1 LERFLAGI
9 QEQISERGS
18 DRASP
23 ALIRTSDRLQ
33 AQFELQKQDR
43 WSHSLVILGRYHKRR
58 SDFLGGDLTGF
69 GDAAFGYTTGR
80 VAAPFL
86 KELSEDA
93 LGVDRVGDM
102 EIFAVADGHHGS
114 RSSELAICKLLELFR
129 LGYGEGDDERPEES
143 VPRFL
148 VNAFFRCHKTIR
160 TDLKSESSMT
170 SLVAAVRKGS
180 RLWWASIS
188 DSFIFRQDGL
198 QVSRINRDLGFEV
211 AGKNLS
217 IWLGDKQFHPR
228 YIDSGYEDVHD
239 RSFFLAT
246 DGILTHPKYRVR
258 TLVSQLS
265 SEDNLDFLSRKI
277 TEDYATSGNDN
288 TSFILLRGSQQT
300 GKP

>member
-188 DSFIFRQDGL
+188 DSFIFR
-198 QVSRINRDLGFEV
+198 
-211 AGKNLS
+211 
-217 IWLGDKQFHPR
+217 
-228 YIDSGYEDVHD
+228 
-239 RSFFLAT
+239 
-246 DGILTHPKYRVR
+246 
-258 TLVSQLS
+258 
-265 SEDNLDFLSRKI
+265 
-277 TEDYATSGNDN
+277 
-288 TSFILLRGSQQT
+288 
-300 GKP
+300 